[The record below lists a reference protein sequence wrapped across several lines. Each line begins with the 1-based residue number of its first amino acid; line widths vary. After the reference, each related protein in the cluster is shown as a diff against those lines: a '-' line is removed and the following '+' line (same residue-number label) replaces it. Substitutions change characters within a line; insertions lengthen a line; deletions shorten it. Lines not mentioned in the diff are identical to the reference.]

1 MASADLADLTLRGP
15 AYEWAL
21 WSTTVRLAVADP
33 HHLPAAKRLVDR
45 ELARVELAASR
56 FRPDSEL
63 RRLGVRR
70 GRPTRVSDVL
80 SELLHAALTAARAT
94 SGAVDPTLGDALAA
108 LGYDRSYPEVTEAA
122 PRRDGIRVVRRPA
135 PGWQRIELDAAH
147 RVVSVPADIRLDLG
161 ATAKAWAADRCARV
175 VADQLGIGVLVSLGG
190 DIATAGAGPDGGWRV
205 LVRDQPDDPAALV
218 ALPSGGALATSSTRA
233 RQWQREGR
241 ELHHILDPATCLP
254 VEPVWRSVTV
264 AAGTCLEANTWSTAA
279 VVRGRAAAG
288 LLAGRQLAARLVGED
303 GVPLYVGGWPA
314 GAEVR
319 RGADALESGSVPSG
333 AVPGP
338 VRRVSAGPAG
348 RPAWGRPGPASA
360 QPRRV
365 G

>member
-1 MASADLADLTLRGP
+1 MAPADLTLRGP

-21 WSTTVRLAVADP
+21 WSTTVRVAVADP

-45 ELARVELAASR
+45 QLAAVELASSR

-63 RRLGVRR
+63 RRLALRR

-80 SELLHAALTAARAT
+80 SEMLEAGLAAARAT

-108 LGYDRSYPEVTEAA
+108 LGYDRDYPEVTEASR
-122 PRRDGIRVVRRPA
+122 RRDGIRVVRRPA
-135 PGWQRIELDAAH
+135 PGWQRIELDAE
-147 RVVSVPADIRLDLG
+147 RRMVSVPADIRLDFG

-175 VADQLGIGVLVSLGG
+175 VADRLGIGVLVSLGG
-190 DIATAGAGPDGGWRV
+190 DIATAGPGPRGGWRV

-218 ALPSGGALATSSTRA
+218 ALPSGGALATSSTRS
-233 RQWQREGR
+233 RQWRRDGR
-241 ELHHILDPATCLP
+241 ELHHILDPATCQP

-264 AAGTCLEANTWSTAA
+264 AAATCLEANTWSTAA
-279 VVRGRAAAG
+279 VVRGRGAAG
-288 LLAGRQLAARLVGED
+288 LLAPRHLSARLVGED

-319 RGADALESGSVPSG
+319 SGVRALDD
-333 AVPGP
+333 GP
-338 VRRVSAGPAG
+338 ERAP
-348 RPAWGRPGPASA
+348 RPRPGAAPQRATA
-360 QPRRV
+360 
-365 G
+365 

>member
-1 MASADLADLTLRGP
+1 MAPVDLADLTLRGP

-63 RRLGVRR
+63 RRLAVRR
-70 GRPTRVSDVL
+70 GRPTRVSDAL
-80 SELLHAALTAARAT
+80 SEMLEVALAAARAT
-94 SGAVDPTLGDALAA
+94 SGAVDPTLGEALAA
-108 LGYDRSYPEVTEAA
+108 LGYDRDFPEVAEAA
-122 PRRDGIRVVRRPA
+122 RRADGVRVVRRPA
-135 PGWQRIELDAAH
+135 PGWQRIELDAAR

-175 VADQLGIGVLVSLGG
+175 VADRLGIGVLVSLGG
-190 DIATAGAGPDGGWRV
+190 DIATAGAGPDRGWRV
-205 LVRDQPDDPAALV
+205 LVQDQPGDPTALV
-218 ALPSGGALATSSTRA
+218 TLPSGGALATSSTRS

-241 ELHHILDPATCLP
+241 ELHHILDPATCQP

-264 AAGTCLEANTWSTAA
+264 AAGTCVEANTWSTAA
-279 VVRGRAAAG
+279 VVRGRGATG
-288 LLAGRQLAARLVGED
+288 LLAGRHLAGRLVGED
-303 GVPLYVGGWPA
+303 GVLLHLGGWPA

-319 RGADALESGSVPSG
+319 GGVQALGAGAAPRRGLE
-333 AVPGP
+333 
-338 VRRVSAGPAG
+338 AGPQRAT
-348 RPAWGRPGPASA
+348 A
-360 QPRRV
+360 
-365 G
+365 